1 MNKLTR
7 KDLEDAPM
15 FSIFWVSDEHAGDV
29 EYSGMRPDQV
39 IESDEGGP
47 QDSGVIEQ
55 LAQRKVT
62 LGLHIERDDELCVDT
77 EYDDLDAALAY
88 LRYNDKP
95 IIKVPDKLTAPSNYY
110 KFYVVERM
118 GW

>member
-1 MNKLTR
+1 MRKLTR

-15 FSIFWVSDEHAGDV
+15 FTIFWVSDEKAGDV

-47 QDSGVIEQ
+47 QDTGVIEQ
-55 LAQRKVT
+55 LLQRKVT
-62 LGLHIERDDELCVDT
+62 IGLHVERDDELCAGT
-77 EYDDLDAALAY
+77 AFDDLDAALAH
-88 LRYNDKP
+88 LRYNENP
-95 IIKVPDKLTAPSNYY
+95 IVKVPDRLTASSRHF
-110 KFYVVERM
+110 KFYVVERI